1 MAGRGAADAE
11 AIGPADAA
19 AGSSRG
25 GRGREVSIIR
35 LFKAHQAAAL
45 ASSPAPEPI
54 AIDDQH
60 VDALIHQ
67 LDQDINLAI
76 GVVDHKTRR
85 SKRQIAETIAH
96 IDEIGRAGDELAEFA
111 AAAKIAAATM
121 TETMQRLDAAT
132 RAIER
137 NAASADLFA
146 EEASQLARDLG
157 DSTQRMN
164 LAVEKITGVVQ
175 LITTIAR
182 RTNLLA
188 LNASIEA
195 ARAGPAGRG
204 FSIIASEMKT
214 LAQQVHAASGDVTSQ
229 TANLQTAA
237 RSSTD
242 ATKRIGALLTR
253 IDPVFGAIRGALE
266 AQATQSRDVAAH
278 AAQSETFVGYV
289 VSKAAALKAAAR
301 EGARSCRDA
310 GATNAN
316 LHLSLRRLTQRAII
330 FLRHCANGDRRLK
343 DRVPLRLEGVF
354 VHDGAA
360 TPAAVIDLS
369 RGGALLMRTEADVR
383 AGAKGR
389 LRLTQ
394 IGSVTARVVGKSEL
408 GLHMQFGDVEPETM
422 RRIDAAIDAARQR
435 YAPWILRAQK
445 AAADIQD
452 ILEAGLACGEVT
464 LDELITTDYRP
475 VKRSDPVQ
483 YTTLASAF
491 YEKMLPP
498 ALDEHRRSPEAP
510 LFVLAIDRNG
520 YLPVR
525 HADYAAPEGGG
536 DGAWNDF
543 NARGRRLF
551 EGWTT
556 LLGARS
562 EAPSHLRAY
571 QFDGDGAPEDAILI
585 VSAPVYVERQLWG
598 AVQAGFRY

>member
-1 MAGRGAADAE
+1 MAVGSV
-11 AIGPADAA
+11 DAA
-19 AGSSRG
+19 AAAWRD

-35 LFKAHQAAAL
+35 LFKARPAKAAA
-45 ASSPAPEPI
+45 SPPPATAEVH
-54 AIDDQH
+54 AEDH
-60 VDALIHQ
+60 RVDAMIQQ
-67 LDQDINLAI
+67 LDQDIGLAI
-76 GVVDHKTRR
+76 GVVEHKTRR
-85 SKRQIAETIAH
+85 SQRQIAETIGH

-111 AAAKIAAATM
+111 AAAKIAAAAM

-242 ATKRIGALLTR
+242 ATNRIGALLTR

-266 AQATQSRDVAAH
+266 AQATQSRDLASH
-278 AAQSETFVGYV
+278 AAESETFVGYV
-289 VSKAAALKAAAR
+289 VGKAATLKSTAR
-301 EGARSCRDA
+301 EGARSCRGA
-310 GATNAN
+310 EATNAD
-316 LHLSLRRLTQRAII
+316 LHLSLRRLTQRAVVY
-330 FLRHCANGDRRLK
+330 LRHIANGDRRAK

-354 VHDGAA
+354 VHEGSA
-360 TPAAVIDLS
+360 TPATVLDLS
-369 RGGALLMRTEADVR
+369 PGGALLMRTEADVR
-383 AGAKGR
+383 PGAKGR
-389 LRLTQ
+389 LRLAQ
-394 IGSVTARVVGKSEL
+394 LGSVPARVVGKSDL
-408 GLHMQFGDVEPETM
+408 GLHVQFGDGDVDTR
-422 RRIDAAIDAARQR
+422 RRIDAAIGAARQR
-435 YAPWILRAQK
+435 YAPWIARAQK
-445 AAADIQD
+445 AAADVAE
-452 ILEAGLACGEVT
+452 ILEGGLARGEVT
-464 LDELITTDYRP
+464 LEELITSDYQ
-475 VKRSDPVQ
+475 PVQ
-483 YTTLASAF
+483 RSEPVRYTTLASAF
-491 YEKMLPP
+491 YARTLPQ
-498 ALDEHRRSPEAP
+498 ALDDHRRSPETP

-525 HADYAAPEGGG
+525 HAEYSAPDGPG

-543 NARGRRLF
+543 NAREGRLF

-556 LLGARS
+556 LLGARN

-571 QFDGDGAPEDAILI
+571 QFDGDCGPEDAILI
-585 VSAPVYVERQLWG
+585 VSAPVRVAGKLWG